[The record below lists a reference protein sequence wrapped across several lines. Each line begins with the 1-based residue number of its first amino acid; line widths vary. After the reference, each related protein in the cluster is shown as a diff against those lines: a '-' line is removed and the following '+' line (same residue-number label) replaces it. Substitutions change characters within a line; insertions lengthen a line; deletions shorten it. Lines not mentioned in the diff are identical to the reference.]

1 MIKWLIWQSKTIDM
15 ETSHEGLTRRLI
27 PYLLLNDNQRI
38 HQSWVEE
45 VEEEGHLRREE
56 EATVRSQQEI
66 LLSLIP
72 LAFQKINL
80 SKSEVQVLEDLN
92 LWRNQVHE
100 KESKVLN
107 VVTQVFLSTFKMSTS
122 DHQTPV
128 QKLHQ

>member
-1 MIKWLIWQSKTIDM
+1 M
-15 ETSHEGLTRRLI
+15 
-27 PYLLLNDNQRI
+27 
-38 HQSWVEE
+38 EE

-92 LWRNQVHE
+92 L
-100 KESKVLN
+100 
-107 VVTQVFLSTFKMSTS
+107 
-122 DHQTPV
+122 
-128 QKLHQ
+128 

>member
-1 MIKWLIWQSKTIDM
+1 M
-15 ETSHEGLTRRLI
+15 
-27 PYLLLNDNQRI
+27 
-38 HQSWVEE
+38 EE

-122 DHQTPV
+122 DHQTLV

>member
-1 MIKWLIWQSKTIDM
+1 M

-92 LWRNQVHE
+92 L
-100 KESKVLN
+100 
-107 VVTQVFLSTFKMSTS
+107 
-122 DHQTPV
+122 
-128 QKLHQ
+128 